1 MKAINKPVFA
11 SEAAKRLS
19 STTPSTN
26 PAEHYDNT
34 LRQLLDEHAP
44 PTTCLVTD
52 RPSAPWLTP
61 AIREAK
67 RERRRAEQKWRKTKL
82 SVHRQI
88 FKEQKKKVSLM
99 VSSAKS
105 EHYQTR
111 ILESSSTKD
120 LFSALNDL
128 LGTTKSSPLPTIY
141 NKTELPDLFSSFFT
155 DKVNTLRAK
164 LDQLD

>member
-1 MKAINKPVFA
+1 
-11 SEAAKRLS
+11 
-19 STTPSTN
+19 
-26 PAEHYDNT
+26 
-34 LRQLLDEHAP
+34 
-44 PTTCLVTD
+44 
-52 RPSAPWLTP
+52 
-61 AIREAK
+61 
-67 RERRRAEQKWRKTKL
+67 
-82 SVHRQI
+82 
-88 FKEQKKKVSLM
+88 M